1 MNHHVR
7 ILHLEDDPDYSDLLV
22 EMLRQD
28 GLDVSLALVSTAA
41 EFEAALKLREFDL
54 ILADFQLPNYSG
66 EEALGVA
73 QFLCP
78 DIPFIIVSG
87 TIGEQAAINCLRA
100 GATDFVLKQSPDR
113 MGPAIRRAVREAEE
127 RRQRRR
133 VETELVK
140 REHYFRTLTENSLDL
155 LIILDQTGVLQYA
168 SPSLVRVLGYEP
180 KDLLGQSVFALVH
193 PEDIARVLRDFGIG
207 LQNPQQTLTLQFRV
221 RHRTDAWRHLE
232 AVGQNRLN
240 EAQVRGVVVN
250 LRDITDRKLAE
261 DELRASEE
269 QYRLIFDGNP
279 MPMWVF
285 DHETLRIL
293 QVNDA
298 AVLHYGFS
306 REEFLQMTM
315 DDLRSDKELPAMVE
329 YLHRLLAYQPSG
341 TNGFTGVWHHRRK
354 DGSIVVV
361 ELKWSGIRFL
371 GRPASLTMVNDI
383 TERKRIEHRDAA
395 LSKLGQSLSSAT
407 SAVEAARII
416 HAVAAELFRMDAFTL
431 SAYSAEEDQILPLL
445 DLDKGCAPTQPEEP
459 ALKSHK
465 PSGLC
470 RRVIEHGAELVLREP
485 GDDRGEEALPFGDR
499 KRLSL
504 SLVMAPIRS
513 RTKVIGLLSV
523 QSHSPRAYDHQDL
536 TTLQTLA
543 DHCGGALERIHAEQ
557 ALHETQQRFR
567 DLFEGSPDAVFVV
580 DARGCVLDV
589 NPAACDLHGNTR
601 SKLIGM
607 SLEALV
613 SAEVSRALIQA
624 LPHMMLGQVRQ
635 VEGSSR
641 RQGGGEVPVEVRASR
656 VTYSH
661 EPALLLHVRDITS
674 RLEAQDALCA
684 SEMLFH
690 SVWDNSVDS
699 MCLTDEEGRIVTV
712 NAAFCRLMG
721 LPRSE
726 LENESFTR
734 VFADNPEREQ
744 MAARYRHNF
753 LERVTEQQA
762 ERHHTLWNGTNITLE
777 ETYTFVELDGARTL
791 LLGLFR
797 DVTAE
802 KKLQEQLRHSQKMD
816 AIGQLAGGV
825 AHDFNNILT
834 VIHGHASL
842 LISGGTVQGQSLRS
856 SQQILQAA
864 ERAAGLTRQLLT
876 FSRRQVMQLKRL
888 DLNEVVSNMT
898 RMMGRILGEDIAL
911 HLHFLGEPAPVQAD
925 AGMMEQILLNLA
937 VNSRDAMPGGGI
949 LNISISRPN
958 IGPEYL
964 DAHPEAHIGHHVCLC
979 VKDTGCGIEP
989 QNLRRIFEPFFTTKP
1004 IGKGTGLGLA
1014 TVYGIVKQHQGWV
1027 EVESQTGKGCVFRVF
1042 LPLSTELPELNAEAP
1057 ALEVRGGTETILVVE
1072 DELPVRELVC
1082 TLLASHGY
1090 KILEASSGAH
1100 ALEVWAQ
1107 HKEEVDLVLTD
1118 LVMPGR
1124 LNGYELAERLRQDRP
1139 KLKVIFTSGY
1149 SAEVVGVDV
1158 ASQKGIEYLQK
1169 PYQPQKLA
1177 LVVRECLDSNE
1188 ASIRMLCKS
1197 EKRSSPS

>member
-1 MNHHVR
+1 MNRHLR
-7 ILHLEDDPDYSDLLV
+7 ILHLEDDPDYPELLI

-28 GLDVSLALVSTAA
+28 GLDVSLAHVSTPV
-41 EFEAALKLREFDL
+41 EFEAALRQRNFEL
-54 ILADFQLPNYSG
+54 ILADFRLPNYSG
-66 EEALGVA
+66 EEALRLA

-87 TIGEQAAINCLRA
+87 TIGEQAAINSLRA

-113 MGPAIRRAVREAEE
+113 MGPAIRRAVLEAEE

-133 VETELVK
+133 IETELVK
-140 REHYFRTLTENSLDL
+140 REQYFRTLTENSLDL

-168 SPSLVRVLGYEP
+168 SPSLVRVLGYQP
-180 KDLLGQSVFALVH
+180 KDLLGQSAFALVH
-193 PEDIARVLRDFGIG
+193 SEDIARVLRDFEIG

-221 RHRTDAWRHLE
+221 RHQTGAWRHLE
-232 AVGQNRLN
+232 AVGQNRLS
-240 EAQVRGVVVN
+240 ETQVRGVVVN

-298 AVLHYGFS
+298 AILHYGFS

-315 DDLRSDKELPAMVE
+315 DDLRPDKELPAMVE
-329 YLHRLLAYQPSG
+329 YLHRILSGQPATTS
-341 TNGFTGVWHHRRK
+341 GFTGVWHHRRK
-354 DGSIVVV
+354 DGSIIVV
-361 ELKWSGIRFL
+361 ELKWSGIKFL

-416 HAVAAELFRMDAFTL
+416 YAVAADLFRMDAFTL
-431 SAYSAEEDQILPLL
+431 SAYSSEEDQILPLL
-445 DLDKGCAPTQPEEP
+445 DSDKGCPATPVEAPERKP
-459 ALKSHK
+459 HK

-470 RRVIEHGAELVLREP
+470 RRVIEHGAELLLHEP
-485 GDDRGEEALPFGDR
+485 CDEPTKEELPFGGR
-499 KRLSL
+499 KQLSL

-580 DARGCVLDV
+580 DARGLVLDV
-589 NPAACDLHGNTR
+589 NPAACDLHGHAR

-607 SLEALV
+607 SLENLI
-613 SAEVSRALIQA
+613 SAEVSESLLEGLSR
-624 LPHMMLGQVRQ
+624 MVLGQVRQ
-635 VEGSSR
+635 AEGSSR
-641 RQGGGEVPVEVRASR
+641 RVGGGDVPVEVRASR
-656 VTYSH
+656 VAYSH

-674 RLEAQDALCA
+674 RLEAQDALRA

-712 NAAFCRLMG
+712 NAAFCRLVG
-721 LPRSE
+721 LPRTE
-726 LENESFTR
+726 LENELFTR
-734 VFADNPEREQ
+734 VFADNPERER

-762 ERHHTLWNGTNITLE
+762 ERHHTLWNGTHITLE

-898 RMMGRILGEDIAL
+898 RMLGRILGEDVAL

-958 IGPEYL
+958 IGPDYL
-964 DAHPEAHIGHHVCLC
+964 ETHPEAHIGHHVCLC

-1027 EVESQTGKGCVFRVF
+1027 EVESQPGKGSVFRVF
-1042 LPLSTELPELNAEAP
+1042 LPLSTEPAEPSAEAP
-1057 ALEVRGGTETILVVE
+1057 IQEVRGGTETILVVE

-1100 ALEVWAQ
+1100 ALEVWEK
-1107 HKEEVDLVLTD
+1107 HKEQVDLVLTD

-1124 LNGYELAERLRQDRP
+1124 LNGYELAERLRQDHP

-1177 LVVRECLDSNE
+1177 LVVRECLDSAE
-1188 ASIRMLCKS
+1188 GGPRVLCKS
-1197 EKRSSPS
+1197 GKLSPPG